1 MGLCD
6 RVKGRIC
13 TKKREN
19 IFLVQRRE
27 RGVDRVY
34 LGVDK
39 KEVYYIIKI
48 TTDCTGV
55 L

>member
-1 MGLCD
+1 MGSCN

-13 TKKREN
+13 TKKRESL
-19 IFLVQRRE
+19 FLVQRRE
-27 RGVDRVY
+27 RGGDRVY
-34 LGVDK
+34 LGADK

-48 TTDCTGV
+48 TTNCTGV